1 MAETNCV
8 CKIDLKKKK
17 NFNGHLGSI
26 TQSPLYYILSFYFKR
41 ALLGV
46 NYLTLYKYI
55 IAQKKKYPKGKKN
68 DERKKRYNT
77 QRSKHELD
85 QRTYASTGRNLTF
98 PHFLN
103 ATETWS
109 FMFPLHLR
117 FAETCNTNSWRF
129 YQVSVMFPERKCQ
142 LMFPSYLSQ
151 NVSAVVRFRYVSGN
165 GFLIS

>member
-1 MAETNCV
+1 M
-8 CKIDLKKKK
+8 
-17 NFNGHLGSI
+17 
-26 TQSPLYYILSFYFKR
+26 
-41 ALLGV
+41 
-46 NYLTLYKYI
+46 
-55 IAQKKKYPKGKKN
+55 
-68 DERKKRYNT
+68 
-77 QRSKHELD
+77 
-85 QRTYASTGRNLTF
+85 F

-117 FAETCNTNSWRF
+117 FAETCHTNSWRF

-151 NVSAVVRFRYVSGN
+151 DVSAVVRFRYVSGN